1 MNPVS
6 PLPIRVRLAH
16 GESLD
21 SYAAALARANHQSVH
36 DIEAAL
42 HAQRVLTSRARSSPQ
57 RKALWRALG
66 ALHARAFTT
75 PTHLHGVTVRERTLC
90 PHCARRDAYGLRPD
104 VGAVCLT
111 HRVWFGTTQPVPD
124 MALSIAAERAFRR
137 HVAPFAHTG
146 SPIWRLAQECAL
158 TTTDPDMLTAP
169 GQGTDIQR
177 VYPETVAYARLIL
190 SPPFLR
196 VLSNADLPRRDMVS
210 IIGDRVTPLS
220 SGTDSW
226 RAQTRLVDL
235 SRDLQSPG
243 GVEKWGLTA
252 ACEAAKALSS
262 QPSSARRADLR
273 RAAGPTAVA
282 S

>member
-1 MNPVS
+1 VNPVS
-6 PLPIRVRLAH
+6 PLPVRVRLAH

-36 DIEAAL
+36 DIETAL
-42 HAQRVLTSRARSSPQ
+42 RAQGVLTSHARSSPQ

-66 ALHARAFTT
+66 ALHARAFTA
-75 PTHLHGVTVRERTLC
+75 PARLHGATVQERTLC
-90 PHCARRDAYGLRPD
+90 PHCAQRDAYGLRPD
-104 VGAVCLT
+104 IGVICLT
-111 HRVWFGTTQPVPD
+111 HRAWFGTTQPVTD
-124 MALSIAAERAFRR
+124 RTRSISSERAFRR

-158 TTTDPDMLTAP
+158 TTTDPDMLTIR

-196 VLSNADLPRRDMVS
+196 VLTNQDLSQHEMVR

-226 RAQTRLVDL
+226 RAQTRLTDL

-273 RAAGPTAVA
+273 CAVGPTAVA